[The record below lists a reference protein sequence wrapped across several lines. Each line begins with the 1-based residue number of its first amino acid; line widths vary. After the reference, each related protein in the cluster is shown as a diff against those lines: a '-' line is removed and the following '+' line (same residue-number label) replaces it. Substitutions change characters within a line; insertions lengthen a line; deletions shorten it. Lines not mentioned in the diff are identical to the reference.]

1 MPEDLVTP
9 QPKPRELVIGKRPQ
23 VRHTGG
29 KLALAAGEGGLEQP
43 CKAKQKRIGGTQV
56 EAGHGA
62 AFPETGH

>member
-29 KLALAAGEGGLEQP
+29 KLALAAGEGGCGVRP
-43 CKAKQKRIGGTQV
+43 
-56 EAGHGA
+56 
-62 AFPETGH
+62 